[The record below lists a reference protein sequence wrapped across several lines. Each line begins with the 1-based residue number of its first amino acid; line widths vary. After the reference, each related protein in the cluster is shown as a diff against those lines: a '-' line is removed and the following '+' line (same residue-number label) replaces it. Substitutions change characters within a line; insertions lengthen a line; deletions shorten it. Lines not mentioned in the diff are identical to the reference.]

1 MSSTAL
7 PIKLESLKDF
17 RRRNGNISHSYTY
30 KLAGEGKIRLVKLG
44 SKTLVDVEYSQRYFD
59 SLPEAKIKLDRR
71 SKATASTQTA
81 EVA

>member
-1 MSSTAL
+1 MSSTVL

-30 KLAGEGKIRLVKLG
+30 RLAGEGKIRLVKLG

-59 SLPEAKIKLDRR
+59 SLPEAKIKPDKR
-71 SKATASTQTA
+71 SKAAASPQPGEA
-81 EVA
+81 A